1 MRISYTPEAID
12 DLARLRE
19 FIAVKNPV
27 AAQRIANE
35 LLVGIEKLKVF
46 PRMGISVTRAPDPEI
61 IRDLFIGQYTVRYY
75 LKDSE
80 IFILR
85 LWHDKEIERDL

>member
-12 DLARLRE
+12 DLARLRD
-19 FIAVKNPV
+19 FIVVKNPM

-46 PRMGISVTRAPDPEI
+46 PKMGIGVTRAPDPEI

-75 LKDSE
+75 LKSTE
-80 IFILR
+80 IIILR
-85 LWHDKEIERDL
+85 LWHDKEIERNL